1 MSTKKTAAAKKAA
14 PKKLP
19 ASKAAKTAA
28 TKKAPAKKAAT
39 TVAKKA
45 TKKGTKILLPI
56 RLSHDAD
63 RLLRTS
69 EKGYLIGNLTKR
81 VIAALEATDLDT
93 VKVMDRDRTPGSGKQ
108 DFAMTTIQLPA
119 DVKKRL
125 SDAAEARG
133 TSMSVLIEAAICKFF
148 KEKK

>member
-1 MSTKKTAAAKKAA
+1 MLNGKDMGNLNVTTTKKTATT
-14 PKKLP
+14 
-19 ASKAAKTAA
+19 KT
-28 TKKAPAKKAAT
+28 PAKKAAAKAVT
-39 TVAKKA
+39 KKPAKKA
-45 TKKGTKILLPI
+45 TKKEKKILLPI
-56 RLSHDAD
+56 RLSPDAD

-81 VIAALEATDLDT
+81 VIAALEATNLDT
-93 VKVMDRDRTPGSGKQ
+93 VRVTDRDRTPGSGKQ
-108 DFAMTTIQLPA
+108 DFAMTTIQLPPA
-119 DVKKRL
+119 VKKRL